1 MKNEIVL
8 ENNNDIFLSSRI
20 IGLMIGLGHKNV
32 TNSGQQEALKEYR
45 KIEACNQSE
54 SDYIDYQLILLNQD
68 FDYLFPFPSYEQLIG
83 MLLTS
88 RDFGDV
94 DTIIN
99 CIHSISYHK
108 AGSTYSKKKDNAI
121 QVVSNYIMQM
131 MNIDIKPSEIM
142 SLFTVSEIIYIF
154 KRCEAIITFG
164 LFAEQNEQNNVL
176 FNRLIE
182 ELKKAVNENNFLI
195 QHKIE

>member
-20 IGLMIGLGHKNV
+20 IGLMIGLGHKNI

-68 FDYLFPFPSYEQLIG
+68 FDYLFPSPSYAQLIG

-88 RDFGDV
+88 RDFADV
-94 DTIIN
+94 DTLIN

-108 AGSTYSKKKDNAI
+108 AGSSYIKKKNDTI
-121 QVVSNYIMQM
+121 KVVSNYTKKM
-131 MNIDIKPSEIM
+131 MNIDIKTSEIT
-142 SLFTVSEIIYIF
+142 SLFTVSEIIYLF
-154 KRCEAIITFG
+154 KRCESIITFG
-164 LFAEQNEQNNVL
+164 LFAEQNQHNDVL
-176 FNRLIE
+176 LNRLIE
-182 ELKKAVNENNFLI
+182 ELKKSVNENNNLI
-195 QHKIE
+195 SSKIG